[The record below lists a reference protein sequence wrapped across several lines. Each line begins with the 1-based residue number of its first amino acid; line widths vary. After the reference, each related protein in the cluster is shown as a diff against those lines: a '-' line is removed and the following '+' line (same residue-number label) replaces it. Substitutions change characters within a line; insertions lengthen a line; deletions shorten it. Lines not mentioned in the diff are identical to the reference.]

1 MAKWQLNF
9 QNQMRNRDQDQSQ
22 DILNAKTY
30 TIVLKLQTKKCQT
43 NLSMSYRDESYVR
56 APK

>member
-9 QNQMRNRDQDQSQ
+9 QNQMRNRDQDQRQ

-30 TIVLKLQTKKCQT
+30 TIVLKLQTIKCQT

>member
-9 QNQMRNRDQDQSQ
+9 QNQMRNRDQDQ